1 MRKTCEYFSKNS
13 RFLGRYLNRQFQHA
27 RSQLTRKVTCRDLYN
42 YPDIL
47 VSDLVWCG
55 MCTHFWKQPAVHWGK
70 EVSSLVGVG
79 KGRRRNSTVVGK
91 NKLSSYKTNREE
103 IDRGSGRVC
112 IIFKL
117 FGFASLRKRFP
128 FVTLPLHPFAVS
140 RFACVVRHLSYS
152 DGNSLRTNV
161 SLFLSHSFPLFL
173 SFLICV
179 PFIGKHEYL
188 CWYVPV

>member
-1 MRKTCEYFSKNS
+1 
-13 RFLGRYLNRQFQHA
+13 
-27 RSQLTRKVTCRDLYN
+27 
-42 YPDIL
+42 
-47 VSDLVWCG
+47 
-55 MCTHFWKQPAVHWGK
+55 MCAHFWKQPAVRWGK
-70 EVSSLVGVG
+70 EVSSLVGEG
-79 KGRRRNSTVVGK
+79 NGRKRRNSTVVGK

-140 RFACVVRHLSYS
+140 RFACVVRHLSYW

-161 SLFLSHSFPLFL
+161 SLFSVPFFPLYFL
-173 SFLICV
+173 PFLICV

-188 CWYVPV
+188 C

>member
-1 MRKTCEYFSKNS
+1 
-13 RFLGRYLNRQFQHA
+13 
-27 RSQLTRKVTCRDLYN
+27 
-42 YPDIL
+42 
-47 VSDLVWCG
+47 

-70 EVSSLVGVG
+70 EVSSLVG
-79 KGRRRNSTVVGK
+79 KGNGRWRRRNSTVVGK

-140 RFACVVRHLSYS
+140 RFACVVRHLSYW

-161 SLFLSHSFPLFL
+161 SLFS
-173 SFLICV
+173 V
-179 PFIGKHEYL
+179 PFFLRFFRFWSASLLLASTNIYVDICLYNGVVTRKLTIGQSVVIPSVLMWVNESGG
-188 CWYVPV
+188 CQN